1 MNRRRTAA
9 FIGIYIGI
17 ILAMLFV
24 FFFVQK
30 QYGTHLSRPPKTDAP
45 DRHSQMRQGILT
57 AALSFSFS
65 GQTPTESAVPFD
77 RSPESLVKIHLRP
90 EAETLPGPRSI

>member
-1 MNRRRTAA
+1 MSRRRTTA

-24 FFFVQK
+24 FFFIQQ
-30 QYGTHLSRPPKTDAP
+30 QYGTHLHRPPKIDAAGK
-45 DRHSQMRQGILT
+45 HSMMPRGKPQMT
-57 AALSFSFS
+57 TPFSS
-65 GQTPTESAVPFD
+65 GLQTISESAVPFD